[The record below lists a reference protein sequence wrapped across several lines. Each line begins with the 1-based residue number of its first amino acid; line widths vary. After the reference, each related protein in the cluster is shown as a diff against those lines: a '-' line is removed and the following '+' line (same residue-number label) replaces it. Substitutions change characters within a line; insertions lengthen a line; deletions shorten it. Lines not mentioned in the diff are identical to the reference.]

1 LPSLKDLYTG
11 GDRPFGFETRLAPS
25 EKSWIKSHCARSR
38 HGASALPA
46 KDTRSGARVREGAA
60 ESLVPGQLTV
70 PVYTAYNCEMDK
82 SSSPLQPL
90 YLKVKRHILDNI
102 GSGKWATSARVPSEN
117 DIVKSFGVSR
127 MTANRALRE
136 LRDEGVLVRIA
147 GVGSFVADRHARAH
161 PLEIRSIADEIRERG
176 HVHRAE
182 TVSLERIRAVA
193 ELAEDFGVAPRSEL
207 YCSVIVHFE
216 NDRPVQLEDRY
227 VLPKLAPDYLKVDFA
242 LTTPHDYL
250 TKVAPLQEAE
260 HLLRAVMPDERTRKL
275 LAMKRDE
282 PCLLMIRRTWTAGQI
297 ASVARLYYPG
307 SRYEM
312 SGRFRP

>member
-1 LPSLKDLYTG
+1 M
-11 GDRPFGFETRLAPS
+11 APS
-25 EKSWIKSHCARSR
+25 A
-38 HGASALPA
+38 
-46 KDTRSGARVREGAA
+46 
-60 ESLVPGQLTV
+60 
-70 PVYTAYNCEMDK
+70 
-82 SSSPLQPL
+82 SPLQPL
-90 YLKVKRHILDNI
+90 YLKVKRHILENI

-147 GVGSFVADRHARAH
+147 GVGSFVADSHARAH
-161 PLEIRSIADEIRERG
+161 PLEIRSIAEEIRARG

-182 TVSLERIRAVA
+182 IVSLERVRAVA
-193 ELAEDFGVAPRSEL
+193 ELAKDFRIAPRSEL

-216 NDRPVQLEDRY
+216 NDRPLQLEDRY
-227 VLPKLAPDYLKVDFA
+227 VLPKLAPDYLKMDFSRM
-242 LTTPHDYL
+242 TPHDYL
-250 TKVAPLQEAE
+250 TTAAPLQEAE

-275 LAMKRDE
+275 LTMKRDE
-282 PCLLMIRRTWTAGQI
+282 PCLLVIRRTWTAGQI
-297 ASVARLYYPG
+297 ASIAHLYYPG

>member
-1 LPSLKDLYTG
+1 MNK
-11 GDRPFGFETRLAPS
+11 
-25 EKSWIKSHCARSR
+25 
-38 HGASALPA
+38 ASV
-46 KDTRSGARVREGAA
+46 S
-60 ESLVPGQLTV
+60 
-70 PVYTAYNCEMDK
+70 
-82 SSSPLQPL
+82 LQPL

-102 GSGKWATSARVPSEN
+102 GSGKWGASARVPSEN

-147 GVGSFVADRHARAH
+147 GVGSFVAERHAHAH
-161 PLEIRSIADEIRERG
+161 PLEIRSIADEIRGRG

-182 TVSLERIRAVA
+182 IVSLERLRAMA
-193 ELAEDFGVAPRSEL
+193 ELAENFGIAPRSGL
-207 YCSVIVHFE
+207 FCSVIVHFE
-216 NDRPVQLEDRY
+216 NERPVQLEERY
-227 VLPKLAPDYLKVDFA
+227 VLPKLAPDYLTVDF
-242 LTTPHDYL
+242 LKTTPYDYL
-250 TKVAPLQEAE
+250 VKVAPLQEAE
-260 HLLRAVMPDERTRKL
+260 HLLRAVMPDAGARKL

-282 PCLLMIRRTWTAGQI
+282 PCLLMIRRTWTAGQV

>member
-1 LPSLKDLYTG
+1 MD
-11 GDRPFGFETRLAPS
+11 
-25 EKSWIKSHCARSR
+25 
-38 HGASALPA
+38 
-46 KDTRSGARVREGAA
+46 
-60 ESLVPGQLTV
+60 ESLG
-70 PVYTAYNCEMDK
+70 K
-82 SSSPLQPL
+82 LQPL
-90 YLKVKRHILDNI
+90 YLKVKRHILENI

-147 GVGSFVADRHARAH
+147 GVGSFVADRHAHAH
-161 PLEIRSIADEIRERG
+161 PLEIRSIADEIRGRG

-182 TVSLERIRAVA
+182 VVSLRRIRATA
-193 ELAEDFGVAPRSEL
+193 QLAEDFGIAPRSEL
-207 YCSVIVHFE
+207 FCSVIVHFE
-216 NDRPVQLEDRY
+216 NGRPVQLEDRY
-227 VLPKLAPDYLKVDFA
+227 VHPKLAPDYLTVDF
-242 LTTPHDYL
+242 LQTTPYDYL
-250 TKVAPLQEAE
+250 TRVAPLQEAE

-307 SRYEM
+307 SRYEL

>member
-1 LPSLKDLYTG
+1 
-11 GDRPFGFETRLAPS
+11 
-25 EKSWIKSHCARSR
+25 
-38 HGASALPA
+38 
-46 KDTRSGARVREGAA
+46 
-60 ESLVPGQLTV
+60 
-70 PVYTAYNCEMDK
+70 MDK
-82 SSSPLQPL
+82 STAALQPL
-90 YLKVKRHILDNI
+90 YLKVKRYILENI
-102 GSGKWATSARVPSEN
+102 GSGKWGTSTRVPSEN

-147 GVGSFVADRHARAH
+147 GVGSFVADRHVRAH
-161 PLEIRSIADEIRERG
+161 PLEIRSIADEIHERG

-182 TVSLERIRAVA
+182 IVSLEKIRAAA
-193 ELAEDFGVAPRSEL
+193 ELAEDFGIAPRSEL

-227 VLPKLAPDYLKVDFA
+227 VLPALAPDYLTVDFSR
-242 LTTPHDYL
+242 TTPYDYL
-250 TKVAPLQEAE
+250 IKVAPLQEAE

-282 PCLLMIRRTWTAGQI
+282 PCLLMMRRTWTAGRI

>member
-1 LPSLKDLYTG
+1 M
-11 GDRPFGFETRLAPS
+11 
-25 EKSWIKSHCARSR
+25 IKPN
-38 HGASALPA
+38 AS
-46 KDTRSGARVREGAA
+46 
-60 ESLVPGQLTV
+60 
-70 PVYTAYNCEMDK
+70 
-82 SSSPLQPL
+82 LQPL
-90 YLKVKRHILDNI
+90 YLQVKRHILDNI
-102 GSGKWATSARVPSEN
+102 GSGKWGRSMRVPSEN

-147 GVGSFVADRHARAH
+147 GVGSFVADGQAHAH
-161 PLEIRSIADEIRERG
+161 PLEIRGIADEIRQRG

-182 TVSLERIRAVA
+182 IVSLERIRAVA
-193 ELAEDFGVAPRSEL
+193 ELAGDFGVAPRSEL

-227 VLPKLAPDYLKVDFA
+227 VLPKLAPDYLEVDFSR
-242 LTTPHDYL
+242 TTPHDYL
-250 TKVAPLQEAE
+250 IEVAPLQEAE
-260 HLLRAVMPDERTRKL
+260 HLLRAVMPDERTRRL

-282 PCLLMIRRTWTAGQI
+282 PCLLVIRRTWTADQI